1 MIAIC
6 PWGALAVVKL
16 LRTLVQLWR
25 GLPLHSLALATSF
38 ICLMIFS
45 LLPLLMPYAQ
55 NQLNL
60 FLDLCSYLSVP
71 TALDKTLGPSTRGLS
86 NTHK

>member
-6 PWGALAVVKL
+6 PWRALAVVKR

-25 GLPLHSLALATSF
+25 GLPLHSLVLATSF

-45 LLPLLMPYAQ
+45 LLPPLMPYAKI
-55 NQLNL
+55 N
-60 FLDLCSYLSVP
+60 
-71 TALDKTLGPSTRGLS
+71 
-86 NTHK
+86 